1 MLNYY
6 KILELPENAGA
17 DEILQSYERLAARY
31 NPETHANPVF
41 AKEKIEELD
50 LAYKSLSNEVSK
62 SWYDVRSEKLVPSPL
77 PQKENF
83 THNLLP
89 SPPPKHELTKE
100 QQKEAERDAI
110 AQRYEKAGSN
120 VAVAVQVFLWVALL
134 FLSSFILLY
143 YYGMSPVK
151 KNSEG
156 IIVVCI
162 TFLGISLHRIP
173 NLLYLQA
180 SYNKEFRPD
189 SKLSEDEI
197 PFIML
202 LLITISIVLFWASP
216 YLFKS
221 YEKKA
226 VWFEMDIPYKE
237 FDHKI
242 LYTLEADDGSHRRVV
257 SYESLT
263 YKGDFDSLRI
273 HYSPYNLDQSEIIGV
288 WTQGIMI
295 TCKEEFHEKKTE

>member
-17 DEILQSYERLAARY
+17 EEIFQSYQQLAARY

-41 AKEKIEELD
+41 ANEKLEELN
-50 LAYKSLSNEVSK
+50 LAYKTLSDIVSK
-62 SWYDVRSEKLVPSPL
+62 NWYDVRSEKLAPSPL
-77 PQKENF
+77 PQKETF
-83 THNLLP
+83 THSPLHP
-89 SPPPKHELTKE
+89 PPPKPELSKE
-100 QQKEAERDAI
+100 QQLEAEREAI
-110 AQRYEKAGSN
+110 AKRYEKAGSN
-120 VAVAVQVFLWVALL
+120 VAVVVQMFLWVGVL
-134 FLSSFILLY
+134 FLSTFILLY
-143 YYGMSPVK
+143 FYGMSPIK

-162 TFLGISLHRIP
+162 LFLGISLHRIP

-180 SYNKEFRPD
+180 IFNKEFRPEA
-189 SKLSEDEI
+189 KLSEDEI

-202 LLITISIVLFWASP
+202 LLITISIVLFWGSP

-237 FDHKI
+237 IDHKI
-242 LYTLEADDGSHRRVV
+242 LYSLEADDGAHHRVV